1 MILQFHAPCDTMKLC
16 SYIHIYNKLRETG
29 DEMSQIQNKNPP
41 FESGTRVL
49 FQSFACPFNEF
60 ALQTIF
66 SQNLG
71 VAKSPFSREYSLTA
85 SVTL

>member
-1 MILQFHAPCDTMKLC
+1 MYL
-16 SYIHIYNKLRETG
+16 YIKLREAV
-29 DEMSQIQNKNPP
+29 DEMSQIQNKNPL

-49 FQSFACPFNEF
+49 LQSFACPFNEF

-71 VAKSPFSREYSLTA
+71 GASFFEEYSLTA
-85 SVTL
+85 SVTLS

>member
-1 MILQFHAPCDTMKLC
+1 M
-16 SYIHIYNKLRETG
+16 IHIFLDYSSLLFTKLRETDDG
-29 DEMSQIQNKNPP
+29 MSQIQDKNLS

-71 VAKSPFSREYSLTA
+71 GASFFEEYSLTA
-85 SVTL
+85 SVTLS